1 MAEQEPKY
9 IAYRHPSRFVV
20 SGGPLS
26 RPLEMGWHII
36 AADGTTRAV
45 SNDHTLCERLNDLEA
60 LVLLLQRR
68 NALYLLKRVAD
79 EGYTELTEDERELLE
94 KMLLRTTPPSSSSE

>member
-1 MAEQEPKY
+1 MSNDPKF
-9 IAYRHPSRFVV
+9 IAYRHPFRFRV

-26 RPLEMGWHII
+26 REIEMGWHIT

-45 SNDHTLCERLNDLEA
+45 SNDPALCERLNDLES
-60 LVLLLQRR
+60 LVLMLQEK

-79 EGYTELTEDERELLE
+79 EGCTDFSDDDRELLE
-94 KMLLRTTPPSSSSE
+94 RLLKKAPAPAKAP